1 MEFAL
6 GPAMADDAAMQT
18 ERMALVAG
26 WDDTRR
32 ALAAW
37 QRRPLRVV
45 GAWAGVSLVIGVALL
60 VATWAVARYLAPT
73 PEWIVWSFDGPRSLG
88 AALHIFGRNALVLVM
103 HGFICVAGYMA
114 TTSLPIVA
122 EGYTGLHRR
131 LHLIARPVTIAFVLV
146 VTVGSF
152 GIQAWTLGGA
162 APGIA
167 LAYGV
172 PVWKLLALVSPHA
185 LLELTAVF
193 LPLGAWLVLARRG
206 GFDQLLAASI
216 YATALAL
223 PVLAIASVVEEYVTP
238 ALIQSVAS

>member
-1 MEFAL
+1 
-6 GPAMADDAAMQT
+6 MQT

-26 WDDTRR
+26 WRDTRS
-32 ALAAW
+32 ALASW
-37 QRRPLRVV
+37 RRTPGRVI
-45 GAWAGVSLVIGVALL
+45 GAWASVSFVIGVALL
-60 VATWAVARYLAPT
+60 VATWLVAHYLAPA
-73 PEWIVWSFDGPRSLG
+73 PEWIVWSFNGPRSAE

-122 EGYTGLHRR
+122 EGYSGVHRR
-131 LHLIARPVTIAFVLV
+131 LHLAARPVTIAFVV
-146 VTVGSF
+146 IVTMGSF
-152 GIQAWTLGGA
+152 GLQAWTLGGA

-172 PVWKLLALVSPHA
+172 STSELLVLVSPHA

-206 GFDQLLAASI
+206 RFDQLLAASI

-238 ALIQSVAS
+238 ALIHSVAP